1 MRGSDIIWREEQ
13 CGDDASELGEMNI
26 KSVVGGLLIVTR
38 LDVEGQESIC
48 MKSEVGE
55 ETKHGR
61 IPLLSQSS

>member
-1 MRGSDIIWREEQ
+1 MG
-13 CGDDASELGEMNI
+13 ELNI
-26 KSVVGGLLIVTR
+26 KAVAGGLLIVTR

-48 MKSEVGE
+48 MKSEFGE